1 MPDHLRVSV
10 IGRLARLAGRGPPE
24 GSGKRWRSGH
34 ATNMLPG
41 KSGESPRSDGHG
53 AAWFISPW
61 RSDGAFHGETP
72 PRLKVVT
79 RADQSAD
86 ESRSDRIPARHT
98 SKMAGATRTA
108 MRSRRADPSQN
119 SPARLRPGRSRDHAP
134 PEKTRGIA
142 EARYPRIH
150 RRSIQTMTQTVAH
163 RKRIVNRRHEPAQ
176 INVQG
181 VNPYPIW

>member
-108 MRSRRADPSQN
+108 VRSRRGGSFSKLASQAPTRPIKGSRAAGEDQGNSGGPLSPDTSPKHSDHDANCRPPQADRKQ
-119 SPARLRPGRSRDHAP
+119 AP
-134 PEKTRGIA
+134 
-142 EARYPRIH
+142 
-150 RRSIQTMTQTVAH
+150 
-163 RKRIVNRRHEPAQ
+163 
-176 INVQG
+176 
-181 VNPYPIW
+181 